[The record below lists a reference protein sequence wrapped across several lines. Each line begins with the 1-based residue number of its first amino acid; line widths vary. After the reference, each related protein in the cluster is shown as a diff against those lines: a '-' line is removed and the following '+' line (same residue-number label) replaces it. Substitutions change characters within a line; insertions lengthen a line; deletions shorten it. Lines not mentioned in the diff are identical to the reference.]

1 MNRRSF
7 FQKAATGAAVLAIA
21 PQVLSELFIPK
32 AAYRT
37 YVMGKDAIFTAPPE
51 GWTKYK
57 FKMTTTLPP
66 ECKQRI
72 RVDGVWVK
80 PKLNTEAS

>member
-7 FQKAATGAAVLAIA
+7 FQKAASAAAVLAIA
-21 PQVLSELFIPK
+21 PQVLSEPFMPK

-51 GWTKYK
+51 GWVKYK
-57 FKMTTTLPP
+57 FHMTASLPP
-66 ECKQRI
+66 DHSQRI
-72 RVDGVWVK
+72 RYI
-80 PKLNTEAS
+80 EAQ